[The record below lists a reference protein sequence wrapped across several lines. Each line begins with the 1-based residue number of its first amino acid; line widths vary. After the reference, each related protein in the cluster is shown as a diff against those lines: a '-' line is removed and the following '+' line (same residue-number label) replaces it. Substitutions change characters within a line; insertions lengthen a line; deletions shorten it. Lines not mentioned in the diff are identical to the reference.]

1 MCVQIVLGQTGGWGW
16 HLKGGHGL
24 GWLEGNWG
32 GFGATQAPMRVV
44 CGLGGEKAGMFAS
57 EN

>member
-1 MCVQIVLGQTGGWGW
+1 MCADCAGADWQMGLAP
-16 HLKGGHGL
+16 KGGHGL

>member
-1 MCVQIVLGQTGGWGW
+1 MCADCAGADWRMGLAP
-16 HLKGGHGL
+16 KGGHVL
-24 GWLEGNWG
+24 GWLEDNWG

-44 CGLGGEKAGMFAS
+44 CGLGGEKAGMLAS